1 MIQAPFRTLSR
12 TIFGSLLVFTLLI
25 IGVLSCAFITLSYH
39 AEETHTEQNLIE
51 RARMCAAVLD
61 AVAPEQRTAL
71 IQEQFPGPERY
82 TLIDTT
88 GEVVYDSYSNGALLD
103 NHYERPE
110 MLAAENEGEGV
121 LIRRSETQNIDAIY
135 VAERLGDGWFVRV
148 SEERLSLVAFF
159 GTLALPIGLVLCGA
173 CLVVVA
179 ISRLL
184 THRIMKP
191 LNALDVNNPLAS
203 EGYEEMRPLLVR
215 IDEQQQL
222 LKQQNEEL
230 KRAEGLRQEFSAN
243 VSHEMKTPLQVIAGS
258 AEMIAHGM
266 VAPQDI
272 QNFGSQIYRESQR
285 LRALINDVLTLSR
298 LDDPAFVHVNT
309 QQVDLYEI
317 VRRTYER
324 LQPIVCEKSIAM
336 SLIGEHVVVKGNES
350 LLEQAVVNL
359 MENALRYTSAGGTV
373 MVSVEQEMRGHVLDA
388 QGTKD
393 NTSTI
398 SLYALVEV
406 KDTGMG
412 ISEEDQPKVF
422 ERFYRTEKSR
432 SKETGGTGLGLAIV
446 KHVALTHGGD
456 VSVKS
461 VLGEGSTF
469 TMRIPL

>member
-1 MIQAPFRTLSR
+1 MAQASLRILSR
-12 TIFGSLLVFTLLI
+12 AIFGTLLTFTLLI

-51 RARMCAAVLD
+51 RARMCAVVLNT
-61 AVAPEQRTAL
+61 VAPERRMPL

-82 TLIDTT
+82 TLIDAT
-88 GEVVYDSYSNGALLD
+88 GKVVYDSYSNGTLLD

-121 LIRRSETQNIDAIY
+121 LVRRSETQNIDAIY
-135 VAERLGDGWFVRV
+135 VAERLDDGWFIRV
-148 SEERLSLVAFF
+148 SEERLSLTAFF

-173 CLVVVA
+173 CLIVVVL
-179 ISRLL
+179 SRLL
-184 THRIMKP
+184 TYRIMKP

-272 QNFGSQIYRESQR
+272 QDFGDQIYRESQR

-298 LDDPAFVHVNT
+298 LDDPAFAHAST

-317 VRRTYER
+317 ARRTYER
-324 LQPIVCEKSIAM
+324 LQPIVREKSIAL
-336 SLIGEHVVVKGNES
+336 SLMGEHVVVKGNES

-359 MENALRYTSAGGTV
+359 MENALRYTPAGGTV
-373 MVSVEQEMRGHVLDA
+373 VVNIDQDLDDHNIGTQGSKESV
-388 QGTKD
+388 
-393 NTSTI
+393 
-398 SLYALVEV
+398 YASYAVVEV

-456 VSVKS
+456 VSVES
-461 VLGEGSTF
+461 ALGKGSTF

>member
-1 MIQAPFRTLSR
+1 
-12 TIFGSLLVFTLLI
+12 
-25 IGVLSCAFITLSYH
+25 
-39 AEETHTEQNLIE
+39 
-51 RARMCAAVLD
+51 
-61 AVAPEQRTAL
+61 
-71 IQEQFPGPERY
+71 
-82 TLIDTT
+82 
-88 GEVVYDSYSNGALLD
+88 
-103 NHYERPE
+103 
-110 MLAAENEGEGV
+110 
-121 LIRRSETQNIDAIY
+121 
-135 VAERLGDGWFVRV
+135 
-148 SEERLSLVAFF
+148 
-159 GTLALPIGLVLCGA
+159 
-173 CLVVVA
+173 
-179 ISRLL
+179 
-184 THRIMKP
+184 
-191 LNALDVNNPLAS
+191 
-203 EGYEEMRPLLVR
+203 
-215 IDEQQQL
+215 
-222 LKQQNEEL
+222 
-230 KRAEGLRQEFSAN
+230 
-243 VSHEMKTPLQVIAGS
+243 
-258 AEMIAHGM
+258 MIAHGM

-317 VRRTYER
+317 ARRTYER

-373 MVSVEQEMRGHVLDA
+373 MVSVEQEMRGHVLEA

-461 VLGEGSTF
+461 ALGEGSTF